1 MSNETSMKVV
11 SKRLLVYIILYYWPV
26 VLIAYC
32 RPYVLMCSYKST
44 STELLLLS
52 YWLLCSVHFT
62 MVQVLTYS
70 VTGTVIT
77 NGTNVVK
84 M

>member
-1 MSNETSMKVV
+1 
-11 SKRLLVYIILYYWPV
+11 
-26 VLIAYC
+26 
-32 RPYVLMCSYKST
+32 
-44 STELLLLS
+44 
-52 YWLLCSVHFT
+52 